1 MVGLGQTG
9 LSVVRYLQKNG
20 TTFAVV
26 DSRISPPGSETLQ
39 AEFPEVPHHFG
50 AFSGA
55 AAWFKQ
61 ASCLIVSPGVA
72 LATPEIQKAQQR
84 GAEVIGDIELFVR
97 AANAPIVAITGSNG
111 KSSVTTLVAQMAQQA
126 GLCAYACGNLGL
138 PALDALAQTPPDLY
152 VMELSSFQ
160 LETTYSLRAL
170 AATVLNISEDHL
182 DRYNSFEDYIAAK
195 QIIYRHCECAVINRD
210 DALVKPMQA
219 DLPQARLLSF
229 GQGEPEVGQY
239 GLREQAGQRCLAR
252 GNEALLAVSNM
263 RLAGTHNALNALAA
277 LALGEAVGLPQATM
291 LSAIQAFTGLPH
303 RTQWLRLRQGV
314 NWYNDSKGTNVGAAV
329 AALQGLPGQTVLI
342 AGGQSKGAD
351 FTPLAAAVRHGAR
364 AVVVLGEDA
373 DKITLALEAD
383 AAVHRADSMAHAV
396 DLAATL
402 AQPGDSVLLS
412 PACASFDMFNNYIH
426 RGEVFTEL
434 VGGLPE

>member
-20 TTFAVV
+20 TAFAVV
-26 DSRISPPGSETLQ
+26 DSRTSPPGSETLQ
-39 AEFPEVPHHFG
+39 TEFPQVPYYFG
-50 AFSGA
+50 AFTGA
-55 AAWFKQ
+55 KAWFKQ

-72 LATPEIQKAQQR
+72 VATPEIQKAQQK

-111 KSSVTTLVAQMAQQA
+111 KSSVTTLVTQMAQQA
-126 GLCAYACGNLGL
+126 GLRAYACGNLGL
-138 PALDALAQTPPDLY
+138 AALDALAETPPDVY

-195 QIIYRHCECAVINRD
+195 QTIYRHCECAVINRD
-210 DALVKPMQA
+210 DALVRPMQA

-229 GQGEPEVGQY
+229 GQEEPEAGQY
-239 GLREQAGQRCLAR
+239 GLRECNGQQWLAR
-252 GNEALLAVSNM
+252 GSENILAVSSM

-277 LALGEAVGLPQATM
+277 LALGEAIGLPQAAM
-291 LSAIQAFTGLPH
+291 VLAIQSFTGLPH

-342 AGGQSKGAD
+342 AGGQSKDAD
-351 FTPLAAAVRHGAR
+351 FTPLAAAVRQGTR
-364 AVVVLGEDA
+364 AVIVLGEDA
-373 DKITLALEAD
+373 EKIALVLEEAV
-383 AAVHRADSMAHAV
+383 AVQRADSMAQAV

-426 RGEVFTEL
+426 RGEVFAEL